1 MSKKKN
7 KQKGLTPNIK
17 YCTYYIDGMHCASC
31 EILIEK
37 KLLKQDNIESADAT
51 LTEGYVQFTYKG
63 EKPSTDSLSDLFR
76 ENGYTFSEKKYFR
89 KQDIPMIAFNDGKMI
104 FNRKKLN
111 GLFVVILSVIAIL
124 TVFQM
129 ISDSGIAGK
138 IVLSNS
144 SSYISFFTFGVVAGL
159 SSCAALVGGLLLSMS
174 KQWNEVYIDSDSNS
188 EKLKPFV
195 MFNIGRLISF
205 ILLGGI
211 LGAIGSTLG
220 ISLNKS
226 PVITAI
232 VIMIVSFVMLIL
244 GLQMLEVEWAYK
256 IKIALPK
263 FLTRTVSNEEKFKG
277 KYMPFIV
284 GALTFFLPCGF
295 TLIAQGLA
303 LTSGSFLR
311 GALMMFSFALG
322 TLPILGI
329 ISITSVNITAKP
341 KLNAMF
347 SKIAGFL
354 VIIFAIYN
362 FNAQLNLLGYKSL
375 SDIKLP
381 SINLQGNSTSGN
393 SNSNNQNNPTI
404 EVDSKG
410 VQIIRITAQGFSY
423 KFEGGSTVKAGVP
436 TKFIVQNKGVDG
448 CAVALTARGL
458 LSNYVYLNEGENIIY
473 LGSPAKGSY
482 KITCTMGMVS
492 PITLKVI

>member
-1 MSKKKN
+1 MSKKRRI
-7 KQKGLTPNIK
+7 KQKEQQKDIK
-17 YCTYYIDGMHCASC
+17 SCTYYIDGMHCPSC

-37 KLLKQDNIESADAT
+37 KLLKQNNIESADAT
-51 LTEGYVQFTYKG
+51 LTEGSVKFTYKG
-63 EKPSTDSLSDLFR
+63 EKPAPDSLSDLFR
-76 ENGYTFSEKKYFR
+76 ENGYTFSEKRYFR
-89 KQDIPMIAFNDGKMI
+89 EKDIPMIAFNNGKI
-104 FNRKKLN
+104 TINKKKLN
-111 GLFVVILSVIAIL
+111 SLFMVILSVILIL
-124 TVFQM
+124 TIFQM
-129 ISDSGIAGK
+129 ISDSGIAGR
-138 IVLSNS
+138 IVLSNT
-144 SSYISFFTFGVVAGL
+144 SSYISFFTFGIVAGL

-174 KQWNEVYIDSDSNS
+174 KQWNEIYIDSDSKA
-188 EKLKPFV
+188 EKLKPFA
-195 MFNIGRLISF
+195 MFNVGRLISF

-211 LGAIGSTLG
+211 LGSIGSSLG

-226 PVITAI
+226 PIITAL
-232 VIMIVSFVMLIL
+232 VIMVVSLVMLIL

-277 KYMPFIV
+277 KYMPFII

-322 TLPILGI
+322 TLPVLGM
-329 ISITSVNITAKP
+329 ISLTSVNITAKP
-341 KLNAMF
+341 KLNAIF
-347 SKIAGFL
+347 SKITGFL

-381 SINLQGNSTSGN
+381 SINFQSNNST
-393 SNSNNQNNPTI
+393 NNKQNNPTI
-404 EVDSKG
+404 EVDSSG
-410 VQIIRITAQGFSY
+410 VQIVRITAQGFSY
-423 KFEGGSTVKAGVP
+423 RFDGGSTVKSGVP
-436 TKFIVQNKGVDG
+436 TKLIVQNKGVDG

-458 LSNYVYLNEGENIIY
+458 LSNYVYLNEGENIID
-473 LGSPAKGSY
+473 LGSPTKGSY

>member
-1 MSKKKN
+1 MSKKN
-7 KQKGLTPNIK
+7 KQKEIPNNIK
-17 YCTYYIDGMHCASC
+17 SCTYYIDGMHCASC

-37 KLLKQDNIESADAT
+37 KLLKQNNIESADAT
-51 LTEGYVQFTYKG
+51 LTEGSVNFTYKG

-76 ENGYTFSEKKYFR
+76 ESGYTFSEKKYFR
-89 KQDIPMIAFNDGKMI
+89 ERDIPMIAINNGKMAI
-104 FNRKKLN
+104 NRKKVN
-111 GLFVVILSVIAIL
+111 GLFMVILSVIVIL
-124 TVFQM
+124 IIFQI
-129 ISDSGIAGK
+129 ISDSGIAGR
-138 IVLSNS
+138 IVLSNT
-144 SSYISFFTFGVVAGL
+144 SSYISFFTFGIVAGL

-174 KQWNEVYIDSDSNS
+174 KQWNEVYIDADSKA
-188 EKLKPFV
+188 EKLKPFA

-211 LGAIGSTLG
+211 LGAIGSSLG
-220 ISLNKS
+220 ISLNSS
-226 PVITAI
+226 PVITAV

-277 KYMPFIV
+277 KYMPFII

-322 TLPILGI
+322 TLPILGM
-329 ISITSVNITAKP
+329 ISLTSVNITAKP
-341 KLNAMF
+341 KLNALF

-381 SINLQGNSTSGN
+381 RINLQSNNSS
-393 SNSNNQNNPTI
+393 SNSKNSNQNNPTI
-404 EVDSKG
+404 EVDSNG
-410 VQIIRITAQGFSY
+410 VQIVRINAQGFSY
-423 KFEGGSTVKAGVP
+423 QFDGGSTVKSGVP
-436 TKFIVQNKGVDG
+436 TKIIVQNKGVDG

-458 LSNYVYLNEGENIIY
+458 LSSYVYLNEGENIID
-473 LGSPAKGSY
+473 LGSPTKGSY

>member
-1 MSKKKN
+1 MSKKK
-7 KQKGLTPNIK
+7 IK
-17 YCTYYIDGMHCASC
+17 HKEISNDIKSCTYYIDGMHCASC

-37 KLLKQDNIESADAT
+37 KLLKQNNIESADAT
-51 LTEGYVQFTYKG
+51 LTEGSVKFTYKG

-89 KQDIPMIAFNDGKMI
+89 EKDIPMIAFNNGKMTI
-104 FNRKKLN
+104 NKKKLN
-111 GLFVVILSVIAIL
+111 GLFMVVLSVIVIL
-124 TVFQM
+124 TIFQM
-129 ISDSGIAGK
+129 ISDSGVAGR
-138 IVLSNS
+138 IVLSNT
-144 SSYISFFTFGVVAGL
+144 SSYISFFTFGIVAGL

-174 KQWNEVYIDSDSNS
+174 KQWSEIYIDSDSKA
-188 EKLKPFV
+188 EKLKPFA
-195 MFNIGRLISF
+195 MFNVGRLISF
-205 ILLGGI
+205 ILLGGL
-211 LGAIGSTLG
+211 LGSIGSSLG

-226 PVITAI
+226 PVITALI
-232 VIMIVSFVMLIL
+232 IMVVSLVMLIL

-277 KYMPFIV
+277 KYMPFII

-322 TLPILGI
+322 TLPVLGM
-329 ISITSVNITAKP
+329 ISLTSVNITAKP

-381 SINLQGNSTSGN
+381 SINFQSNNSSNN
-393 SNSNNQNNPTI
+393 SNSKQSNPTI
-404 EVDSKG
+404 EIDSSG
-410 VQIIRITAQGFSY
+410 VQIVRITAQGFSY
-423 KFEGGSTVKAGVP
+423 RFDGNSTVKSGVP
-436 TKFIVQNKGVDG
+436 TKLIVQNKGVDG

-458 LSNYVYLNEGENIIY
+458 LSSYVYLNEGENIID
-473 LGSPAKGSY
+473 LGSPTKGSY